1 MATNLQQE
9 FCKLRDTYI
18 EKQFGRL
25 NEMQRAAVFTTSGPL
40 LILAGAGSGKTTV
53 LVNRIANL
61 IRFGSAHGSSWTPR
75 EVTEDD
81 VKALRTALMTGTD
94 APGWLDGMLRKD
106 AVRSWNVM
114 AITFTNKAAG
124 ELKER
129 LRNMLGGEEGD
140 EVFAST
146 FHSACVRILRRWA
159 EEIGYP
165 RSFTIYDTDDSQ
177 RVMKTVYKELSVDD
191 KFFPVKSAINQM
203 SRWKDQ
209 LVSPAEALQ
218 TPAKDTKG
226 ALAARVYAA
235 YEKKL
240 KEAGAFDF
248 DDLIYQ
254 TVQLLAEHKE
264 VRDFYQNK
272 YRYLLVD
279 EYQDTSV
286 AQFRLVSL
294 LTGPEK
300 NICVVGDDDQ
310 SIYRFRG
317 ATIENILNF
326 ERVYPGT
333 KTIRLE
339 QNYRSTS
346 NILNAAN
353 CVIQHNTER
362 KGKTLWT
369 QNGEGDKVQVYT
381 AENEQDEA
389 SHIADI
395 IGQHLREGG
404 HLADHAVLYR
414 MNAQSAPLESYFTRA
429 GIPHKIVGGQR
440 FNDRK
445 EVKDI
450 HSYMSIVANP
460 RDDVRLRR
468 IINEPARKIGATTI
482 DVIADLA
489 GQEGV
494 SMLEIIRHAD
504 QYAKLSRAIA
514 PLYKF
519 YQIYERLQDS
529 LENKTLD
536 EFASDVIEITGYK
549 AMLEADAAK
558 GHEDAADRLQ
568 NLGQLVNN
576 VKNYCDQQGEEAS
589 LEGYLEDIALISDID
604 NYNESADQVVLMTI
618 HSAKG
623 LEFPYVFLIG
633 MEEGVFPSE
642 MSKYSEADLEEERRL
657 AYVGITRAKKELYI
671 SNSVTRMLYGRTQR
685 NEPSRFLREIEP
697 EYLEETRSP
706 VLEQRSRLG
715 GWGSSYSDT
724 VPGGASG
731 YSGAS
736 GWGRGSASYGSY
748 GGSTGYG
755 NRSGYLNRE
764 YNAGESRGFG
774 SGYAGRGSSSSGYG
788 SSYGSRSGSVGG
800 SGGFGSGYSRPATPE
815 TPAKQINF
823 TGTPAVKTNANT
835 TKHYEP
841 GDVVEHKVFGRGTV
855 VAVKPAAGDQIVE
868 IRFEKV
874 GVKKTMANFAPLTKI
889 TEEREYDDRSIDRP
903 HPGAGKGGGR
913 SGQALLLRCPYHRP
927 AGRAG

>member
-576 VKNYCDQQGEEAS
+576 VKNYCDQHGEEAS

-715 GWGSSYSDT
+715 GWGSNYSDT

-736 GWGRGSASYGSY
+736 GWGRGSSSYGSY

-774 SGYAGRGSSSSGYG
+774 SGYAGRGSSSSGCG

-800 SGGFGSGYSRPATPE
+800 SGGFGSGYSRPAAPK

-823 TGTPAVKTNANT
+823 TGTLATKTNAKT

-874 GVKKTMANFAPLTKI
+874 GIKKTMANFAPLTKI
-889 TEEREYDDRSIDRP
+889 TEE
-903 HPGAGKGGGR
+903 
-913 SGQALLLRCPYHRP
+913 
-927 AGRAG
+927 

>member
-272 YRYLLVD
+272 YHYLLVD

-576 VKNYCDQQGEEAS
+576 VKNYCDQHGEEAS

-715 GWGSSYSDT
+715 GWGSNYSDT

-736 GWGRGSASYGSY
+736 GWGRGSSSYGSY

-788 SSYGSRSGSVGG
+788 SNYGSHSGSVGG
-800 SGGFGSGYSRPATPE
+800 SGGFGSGYSRPAAPK

-823 TGTPAVKTNANT
+823 TGTPATKTNANT

-874 GVKKTMANFAPLTKI
+874 GIKKTMANFAPLTKI
-889 TEEREYDDRSIDRP
+889 TEE
-903 HPGAGKGGGR
+903 
-913 SGQALLLRCPYHRP
+913 
-927 AGRAG
+927 

>member
-736 GWGRGSASYGSY
+736 GWGRGSSSYGSY

-774 SGYAGRGSSSSGYG
+774 SGYAGRGSFSSGYG
-788 SSYGSRSGSVGG
+788 SSYGSHSGSVGG

-823 TGTPAVKTNANT
+823 TGTPTAKTNANT
-835 TKHYEP
+835 KKHYEP

-874 GVKKTMANFAPLTKI
+874 GIKKTMANFAPLTKI
-889 TEEREYDDRSIDRP
+889 TEE
-903 HPGAGKGGGR
+903 
-913 SGQALLLRCPYHRP
+913 
-927 AGRAG
+927 

>member
-106 AVRSWNVM
+106 AVRSWNVI

-715 GWGSSYSDT
+715 GWGSNYSDT

-736 GWGRGSASYGSY
+736 GWGRGSSSYGSY

-815 TPAKQINF
+815 MPAKQINF
-823 TGTPAVKTNANT
+823 TGTPAAKTNANT

-874 GVKKTMANFAPLTKI
+874 GIKKTMANFAPLTKI
-889 TEEREYDDRSIDRP
+889 TEE
-903 HPGAGKGGGR
+903 
-913 SGQALLLRCPYHRP
+913 
-927 AGRAG
+927 

>member
-81 VKALRTALMTGTD
+81 VKALRTALMTDTD

-731 YSGAS
+731 YSGPS
-736 GWGRGSASYGSY
+736 GWGRSAGGYGGGYGSGY
-748 GGSTGYG
+748 SSGG
-755 NRSGYLNRE
+755 RSGYLNRE
-764 YNAGESRGFG
+764 YNAGEGRGFG
-774 SGYAGRGSSSSGYG
+774 SAYANRGQSMGGYGSGYGRSGGSAGYGSGYG
-788 SSYGSRSGSVGG
+788 SAYGSEKTNGAAQRN
-800 SGGFGSGYSRPATPE
+800 T
-815 TPAKQINF
+815 AKQINF
-823 TGTPAVKTNANT
+823 TGTPAPKPVSTGP
-835 TKHYEP
+835 KHYEP
-841 GDVVEHKVFGRGTV
+841 GDIVEHKVFGRGQV

-868 IRFEKV
+868 INFEKV
-874 GVKKTMANFAPLTKI
+874 GIKKTMANFAPLTKI
-889 TEEREYDDRSIDRP
+889 TEE
-903 HPGAGKGGGR
+903 
-913 SGQALLLRCPYHRP
+913 
-927 AGRAG
+927 

>member
-106 AVRSWNVM
+106 AVHSWNVM

-736 GWGRGSASYGSY
+736 GWGRGSSSYGSY

-788 SSYGSRSGSVGG
+788 SSYGSHSGSVGG
-800 SGGFGSGYSRPATPE
+800 PGGFGSGYSRPAVPK
-815 TPAKQINF
+815 TPAKQIDF
-823 TGTPAVKTNANT
+823 TGTLATKTNANT

-874 GVKKTMANFAPLTKI
+874 GIKKTMANFAPLTKI
-889 TEEREYDDRSIDRP
+889 TEE
-903 HPGAGKGGGR
+903 
-913 SGQALLLRCPYHRP
+913 
-927 AGRAG
+927 

>member
-75 EVTEDD
+75 GVTEDD

-736 GWGRGSASYGSY
+736 GWGRGSSSYGSY

-764 YNAGESRGFG
+764 YNAGESRDFG

-788 SSYGSRSGSVGG
+788 SSYGSHSGSVGG
-800 SGGFGSGYSRPATPE
+800 PGGFGSGYGRPAAPK

-823 TGTPAVKTNANT
+823 TGTPTTKTNANT

-874 GVKKTMANFAPLTKI
+874 GIKKTMANFAPLTKI
-889 TEEREYDDRSIDRP
+889 MEE
-903 HPGAGKGGGR
+903 
-913 SGQALLLRCPYHRP
+913 
-927 AGRAG
+927 

>member
-1 MATNLQQE
+1 MAKDLTQE
-9 FCKLRDTYI
+9 FCALRDTYI

-25 NEMQRAAVFTTSGPL
+25 NEMQRRAVFTTDGPL

-61 IRFGSAHGSSWTPR
+61 IRFGSAHGSKQTPR
-75 EVTEDD
+75 PATEED
-81 VKALRTALMTGTD
+81 VKALRSAIMTGTD
-94 APGWLDGMLRKD
+94 APFWLDGMLKQN

-129 LRNMLGGEEGD
+129 LRRMLGGEEGD

-165 RSFTIYDTDDSQ
+165 RSFTIYDTDDAQ
-177 RVMKTVYKELSVDD
+177 RVMKNIYKELNVDD
-191 KFFPVKSAINQM
+191 KFLPVKAAINQM

-209 LVSPAEALQ
+209 LVSPEQAVGTAR
-218 TPAKDTKG
+218 DTKG
-226 ALAARVYAA
+226 SLTARIYAA

-254 TVQLLAEHKE
+254 TVQLLAEHPD
-264 VRDFYQNK
+264 VREYYQNK

-294 LTGPEK
+294 LTGPER

-326 ERVYPGT
+326 EKCYPGA

-369 QNGEGDKVQVYT
+369 DNGEGDKVQVYT

-389 SHIADI
+389 MHIADV
-395 IGQHLREGG
+395 IGQHLKAGG
-404 HLADHAVLYR
+404 HLADHAILYR
-414 MNAQSAPLESYFTRA
+414 MNAQSAPIESYFTRA

-468 IINEPARKIGATTI
+468 IINEPARKIGNTTVE
-482 DVIADLA
+482 VIADLA
-489 GQEGV
+489 AQEGV
-494 SMLEIIRHAD
+494 SMLDIIGRAD
-504 QYAKLSRAIA
+504 QYAKLSRAVM
-514 PLYKF
+514 PLLKF
-519 YQIYERLQDS
+519 WRIYQSLQES
-529 LENKTLD
+529 LETRTLD
-536 EFASDVIEITGYK
+536 EFAADVIELTGYK
-549 AMLEADAAK
+549 AMLEADATK
-558 GHEDAADRLQ
+558 GHEDAADRIQ

-576 VKNYCDQQGEEAS
+576 VKNYCDQHGEEAT

-604 NYNESADQVVLMTI
+604 SYNESADQVVLMTI

-671 SNSVTRMLYGRTQR
+671 SNSVSRMLYGRTQR

-697 EYLEETRSP
+697 EYIEETRSP
-706 VLEQRSRLG
+706 ALEQRARMG
-715 GWGSSYSDT
+715 GWGDRYSDT

-731 YSGAS
+731 YSGPS
-736 GWGRGSASYGSY
+736 GYGRSGYGGYGS
-748 GGSTGYG
+748 GYSNA
-755 NRSGYLNRE
+755 NRGGYLNRD

-774 SGYAGRGSSSSGYG
+774 AAYAGRGSASGGYG
-788 SSYGSRSGSVGG
+788 SSRGTGYGAGYGA
-800 SGGFGSGYSRPATPE
+800 GYSS
-815 TPAKQINF
+815 AKTNASMAGNSAKHISF
-823 TGTPAVKTNANT
+823 TGTPAVPKPVSTGP
-835 TKHYEP
+835 KHYEP
-841 GDVVEHKVFGRGTV
+841 GDIVEHKVFGRGKV
-855 VAVKPAAGDQIVE
+855 VSVKAAAGDQIVE
-868 IRFEKV
+868 INFEKV
-874 GVKKTMANFAPLTKI
+874 GIKKTMANFAPLTKI
-889 TEEREYDDRSIDRP
+889 TED
-903 HPGAGKGGGR
+903 
-913 SGQALLLRCPYHRP
+913 
-927 AGRAG
+927 

>member
-1 MATNLQQE
+1 
-9 FCKLRDTYI
+9 
-18 EKQFGRL
+18 
-25 NEMQRAAVFTTSGPL
+25 
-40 LILAGAGSGKTTV
+40 
-53 LVNRIANL
+53 
-61 IRFGSAHGSSWTPR
+61 
-75 EVTEDD
+75 
-81 VKALRTALMTGTD
+81 
-94 APGWLDGMLRKD
+94 
-106 AVRSWNVM
+106 
-114 AITFTNKAAG
+114 
-124 ELKER
+124 
-129 LRNMLGGEEGD
+129 
-140 EVFAST
+140 
-146 FHSACVRILRRWA
+146 
-159 EEIGYP
+159 
-165 RSFTIYDTDDSQ
+165 
-177 RVMKTVYKELSVDD
+177 MKTVYKELSVDD

-264 VRDFYQNK
+264 ARDFYQNK

-736 GWGRGSASYGSY
+736 GWGRGSSSYGSY

-788 SSYGSRSGSVGG
+788 SSYGSHSGSVGG

-823 TGTPAVKTNANT
+823 TGTPTAKTNANT

-874 GVKKTMANFAPLTKI
+874 GIKKTMANFAPLTKI
-889 TEEREYDDRSIDRP
+889 TEE
-903 HPGAGKGGGR
+903 
-913 SGQALLLRCPYHRP
+913 
-927 AGRAG
+927 

>member
-18 EKQFGRL
+18 ERQFGRL

-576 VKNYCDQQGEEAS
+576 VKNYCDQHGEEAS

-736 GWGRGSASYGSY
+736 GWGRGSSSYGSY

-774 SGYAGRGSSSSGYG
+774 SGYAGRGSSSSSYG
-788 SSYGSRSGSVGG
+788 SSYGSHSGSVGG
-800 SGGFGSGYSRPATPE
+800 SGGFGSGYSRPAVPK

-823 TGTPAVKTNANT
+823 TGALSTKTNANT

-874 GVKKTMANFAPLTKI
+874 GIKKTMANFAPLTKI
-889 TEEREYDDRSIDRP
+889 TEE
-903 HPGAGKGGGR
+903 
-913 SGQALLLRCPYHRP
+913 
-927 AGRAG
+927 

>member
-264 VRDFYQNK
+264 ARDFYQNK

-294 LTGPEK
+294 LTGTEK

-310 SIYRFRG
+310 SIDRFRG

-450 HSYMSIVANP
+450 HSYMSIVAKP

-715 GWGSSYSDT
+715 GWGSNYSDT

-736 GWGRGSASYGSY
+736 GWGRGSSSY

-774 SGYAGRGSSSSGYG
+774 SCYAGRGSSSSGYG
-788 SSYGSRSGSVGG
+788 SSYGSHSGSVGG
-800 SGGFGSGYSRPATPE
+800 SGGFGSGYSRPAAPK

-823 TGTPAVKTNANT
+823 TGTPTAKTNANT

-874 GVKKTMANFAPLTKI
+874 GIKKTMANFAPLTKI
-889 TEEREYDDRSIDRP
+889 TEE
-903 HPGAGKGGGR
+903 
-913 SGQALLLRCPYHRP
+913 
-927 AGRAG
+927 

>member
-494 SMLEIIRHAD
+494 SMLEVIRHAD

-715 GWGSSYSDT
+715 GLGSSYSDT

-736 GWGRGSASYGSY
+736 GWDRGSSSYGSY

-788 SSYGSRSGSVGG
+788 SSYGSHSGSVGG
-800 SGGFGSGYSRPATPE
+800 SGGFGSGYSRPAVPK

-823 TGTPAVKTNANT
+823 TGAIATKTNANT

-874 GVKKTMANFAPLTKI
+874 GIKKTMANFAPLTKI
-889 TEEREYDDRSIDRP
+889 TEE
-903 HPGAGKGGGR
+903 
-913 SGQALLLRCPYHRP
+913 
-927 AGRAG
+927 

>member
-264 VRDFYQNK
+264 ARDFYQNK

-642 MSKYSEADLEEERRL
+642 MSKNSEADLEEERRL

-823 TGTPAVKTNANT
+823 TGTPATKTNENT

-855 VAVKPAAGDQIVE
+855 VAVKSAAGDQIVE

-874 GVKKTMANFAPLTKI
+874 GIKKTMANFAPLTKI
-889 TEEREYDDRSIDRP
+889 TEE
-903 HPGAGKGGGR
+903 
-913 SGQALLLRCPYHRP
+913 
-927 AGRAG
+927 

>member
-715 GWGSSYSDT
+715 GWGNSYSDT

-736 GWGRGSASYGSY
+736 GWGRSSSSYGSY

-774 SGYAGRGSSSSGYG
+774 SGYAGRGSSSSGCG
-788 SSYGSRSGSVGG
+788 SSYGSHSGSVGG
-800 SGGFGSGYSRPATPE
+800 PGGFGSGYGRPAVPK

-823 TGTPAVKTNANT
+823 TGTLSTKTNANT

-874 GVKKTMANFAPLTKI
+874 GIKKTMANFAPLTKI
-889 TEEREYDDRSIDRP
+889 TEE
-903 HPGAGKGGGR
+903 
-913 SGQALLLRCPYHRP
+913 
-927 AGRAG
+927 

>member
-114 AITFTNKAAG
+114 ASTFTNKAAG

-294 LTGPEK
+294 LTSPEK

-576 VKNYCDQQGEEAS
+576 VKNYCDQQGEAAS

-736 GWGRGSASYGSY
+736 GWGRGSSSYGSY

-788 SSYGSRSGSVGG
+788 SSHGSHSGSVGG
-800 SGGFGSGYSRPATPE
+800 SGGFGSGYSRPAVPK

-823 TGTPAVKTNANT
+823 TGTPAAKTNANT

-874 GVKKTMANFAPLTKI
+874 GIKKTMANFAPLTKI
-889 TEEREYDDRSIDRP
+889 TEE
-903 HPGAGKGGGR
+903 
-913 SGQALLLRCPYHRP
+913 
-927 AGRAG
+927 

>member
-1 MATNLQQE
+1 MAASLQQE
-9 FCKLRDTYI
+9 FCALRDTYI

-25 NEMQRAAVFTTSGPL
+25 NDMQRQAVFTTDGPL

-81 VKALRTALMTGTD
+81 VKALKTAIMTGTD
-94 APGWLDGMLRKD
+94 APAWLDGMLRQN

-159 EEIGYP
+159 ESIGYP

-177 RVMKTVYKELSVDD
+177 RVMKAVYKELSIDD
-191 KFFPVKSAINQM
+191 KFFPIKSAINQM

-209 LVSPAEALQ
+209 LVSPEEALR
-218 TPAKDTKG
+218 TPARDTKG
-226 ALAARVYAA
+226 AIAAKVYAA

-240 KEAGAFDF
+240 REAGAFDF

-254 TVQLLAEHKE
+254 TVQLLAEHE
-264 VRDFYQNK
+264 DVREFYQNK

-326 ERVYPGT
+326 ERIFPGT

-369 QNGEGDKVQVYT
+369 RNDEGDKVQVYT

-389 SHIADI
+389 MHIADV
-395 IGQHLREGG
+395 IGEHLKEGG

-414 MNAQSAPLESYFTRA
+414 MNAQSAPIESYFTRA

-450 HSYMSIVANP
+450 HSYMSIVANA

-468 IINEPARKIGATTI
+468 IINEPARKIGNTTV

-489 GQEGV
+489 AQQGI
-494 SMLEIIRHAD
+494 SMLEVISHAD
-504 QYAKLSRAIA
+504 AYAKLSRAMM
-514 PLYKF
+514 PLLKF
-519 YQIYERLQDS
+519 WQIYEKLQES
-529 LENKTLD
+529 LETRTLD
-536 EFASDVIEITGYK
+536 EFAQDVIEVTGYK

-568 NLGQLVNN
+568 NLSQLVNN
-576 VKNYCDQQGEEAS
+576 VKNYCDQHGEDAS

-604 NYNESADQVVLMTI
+604 SYNESADQVVLMTI

-671 SNSVTRMLYGRTQR
+671 SNSVSRMLYGRTQR

-697 EYLEETRSP
+697 EYIEETRSP
-706 VLEQRSRLG
+706 ALERRSSM

-736 GWGRGSASYGSY
+736 GWGRNSSSF
-748 GGSTGYG
+748 GGRTGGYNSG
-755 NRSGYLNRE
+755 GRSGYLNSE
-764 YNAGESRGFG
+764 YN
-774 SGYAGRGSSSSGYG
+774 SGAH
-788 SSYGSRSGSVGG
+788 
-800 SGGFGSGYSRPATPE
+800 GGFGDRYSKKQNTEYKRTVSTIAEMEALADDPDGYMSGKISGKDYEGYVRDRMAGRTTSGFGENYSQKSGTPLNDMKRVFF
-815 TPAKQINF
+815 A
-823 TGTPAVKTNANT
+823 GTPAPKSASTGP
-835 TKHYEP
+835 KHYEV
-841 GDVVEHKVFGRGTV
+841 GDIVEHKVFGRGRV
-855 VAVKPAAGDQIVE
+855 LAVKAAAGDQIVE
-868 IRFEKV
+868 INFEKV

-889 TEEREYDDRSIDRP
+889 TEE
-903 HPGAGKGGGR
+903 
-913 SGQALLLRCPYHRP
+913 
-927 AGRAG
+927 

>member
-1 MATNLQQE
+1 MAASLQQE
-9 FCKLRDTYI
+9 FCALRDTYI

-25 NEMQRAAVFTTSGPL
+25 NDMQRQAVFTTDGPL

-61 IRFGSAHGSSWTPR
+61 IRFGSAHGSDWTPR
-75 EVTEDD
+75 EVTEED
-81 VKALRTALMTGTD
+81 VKALKTAIMTGTD
-94 APGWLDGMLRKD
+94 APAWLDGMLRQN

-159 EEIGYP
+159 ESIGYP

-177 RVMKTVYKELSVDD
+177 RVMKAVYKELSIDD
-191 KFFPVKSAINQM
+191 KFFPIKSAINQM

-209 LVSPAEALQ
+209 LVSPEEALR
-218 TPAKDTKG
+218 TPARDTKG
-226 ALAARVYAA
+226 AIAAKVYAA

-240 KEAGAFDF
+240 REAGAFDF

-254 TVQLLAEHKE
+254 TVQLLAEHE
-264 VRDFYQNK
+264 DVREFYQNK

-326 ERVYPGT
+326 ERIFPGT

-369 QNGEGDKVQVYT
+369 RNDEGDKVQVYT

-389 SHIADI
+389 MHIADV
-395 IGQHLREGG
+395 IGEHLKEGG

-414 MNAQSAPLESYFTRA
+414 MNAQSAPIESYFTRA

-445 EVKDI
+445 EVKAI
-450 HSYMSIVANP
+450 HSYMSIVANA

-468 IINEPARKIGATTI
+468 IINEPARKIGNTTV

-489 GQEGV
+489 AQQGI
-494 SMLEIIRHAD
+494 SMLEVISHAD
-504 QYAKLSRAIA
+504 AYAKLSRAIM
-514 PLYKF
+514 PLLKF
-519 YQIYERLQDS
+519 WQIYEKLQES
-529 LENKTLD
+529 LETRTLD
-536 EFASDVIEITGYK
+536 EFAQDVIEVTGYK

-576 VKNYCDQQGEEAS
+576 VKNYCDQHGEEAS

-604 NYNESADQVVLMTI
+604 SYNESADQVVLMTI

-671 SNSVTRMLYGRTQR
+671 SNSVSRMLYGRTQR

-697 EYLEETRSP
+697 EYIEETRSP
-706 VLEQRSRLG
+706 ALERRSSM

-736 GWGRGSASYGSY
+736 GWGRNSSSF
-748 GGSTGYG
+748 GGRTGGYNSG
-755 NRSGYLNRE
+755 GRSGYLNSE
-764 YNAGESRGFG
+764 YN
-774 SGYAGRGSSSSGYG
+774 SGAH
-788 SSYGSRSGSVGG
+788 
-800 SGGFGSGYSRPATPE
+800 GGFGDRYSKKQNTEYKRTVSTIAEMEALADDPDGYMSGKISGKDYEGYVRDRMAGRTTSGFGENYSQKSGTPLNDMKRVFF
-815 TPAKQINF
+815 A
-823 TGTPAVKTNANT
+823 GTPAPKSASTGP
-835 TKHYEP
+835 KHYEV
-841 GDVVEHKVFGRGTV
+841 GDIVEHKVFGRGRV
-855 VAVKPAAGDQIVE
+855 LAVKAAAGDQIVE
-868 IRFEKV
+868 INFEKV

-889 TEEREYDDRSIDRP
+889 TEE
-903 HPGAGKGGGR
+903 
-913 SGQALLLRCPYHRP
+913 
-927 AGRAG
+927 

>member
-1 MATNLQQE
+1 MATDLTQE
-9 FCKLRDTYI
+9 FCALRDTYI

-25 NEMQRAAVFTTSGPL
+25 NEMQRRAVFTTDGPL

-61 IRFGSAHGSSWTPR
+61 IRFGAAHGSKQLPR
-75 EVTEDD
+75 PATEED
-81 VKALRTALMTGTD
+81 VKALRNAIMTGTA
-94 APGWLDGMLRKD
+94 APGWLDGMLRQN

-124 ELKER
+124 EMKER
-129 LRNMLGGEEGD
+129 LRRMLGGEEGD

-177 RVMKTVYKELSVDD
+177 RVMKAVYKELGLDEKSVAI
-191 KFFPVKSAINQM
+191 KTAINMM
-203 SRWKDQ
+203 SARKDQ
-209 LVSPAEALQ
+209 MVSPTDAL
-218 TPAKDTKG
+218 KDPTLGIEGKYDRYKCEIS
-226 ALAARVYAA
+226 ARAYAA

-254 TVQLLAEHKE
+254 TVQLLAEHKD

-294 LTGPEK
+294 LTGPER

-326 ERVYPGT
+326 EKCYPGA

-369 QNGEGDKVQVYT
+369 DNGEGDKVQVYT

-389 SHIADI
+389 MHIADV
-395 IGQHLREGG
+395 IGQHLKEGG
-404 HLADHAVLYR
+404 HLADHAILYR
-414 MNAQSAPLESYFTRA
+414 MNAQSAPIESYFTRA

-468 IINEPARKIGATTI
+468 IINEPARKIGNTTVE
-482 DVIADLA
+482 VIADLA
-489 GQEGV
+489 AQQGV
-494 SMLEIIRHAD
+494 SMLEIIGHAD
-504 QYAKLSRAIA
+504 QYAKLSRAVM
-514 PLYKF
+514 PLLKF
-519 YQIYERLQDS
+519 WQIYQNLQDS
-529 LENKTLD
+529 LETKTLD
-536 EFASDVIEITGYK
+536 AFAADVIELTGYK

-576 VKNYCDQQGEEAS
+576 VKNYCDQHGEDAT

-604 NYNESADQVVLMTI
+604 SYNESADQVVLMTI

-697 EYLEETRSP
+697 EYIEESRSP

-731 YSGAS
+731 YSGPS
-736 GWGRGSASYGSY
+736 GWGRSAGGYGS
-748 GGSTGYG
+748 GGYG
-755 NRSGYLNRE
+755 SRSGGGYLNRE
-764 YNAGESRGFG
+764 YNAGERSGFG
-774 SGYAGRGSSSSGYG
+774 SGYAGRGTSSSGYG
-788 SSYGSRSGSVGG
+788 AAYGNSSTQPKVR
-800 SGGFGSGYSRPATPE
+800 SGGFGAGYSGTGAK
-815 TPAKQINF
+815 TPAAKISF
-823 TGTPAVKTNANT
+823 TGAPAAKAVSAGP
-835 TKHYEP
+835 KHYEP
-841 GDVVEHKVFGRGTV
+841 GDIVEHKVFGRGTV
-855 VAVKPAAGDQIVE
+855 LKVKPAAGDQIVE
-868 IRFEKV
+868 INFEKV
-874 GVKKTMANFAPLTKI
+874 GIKKTMANFAPLTKI
-889 TEEREYDDRSIDRP
+889 TTEE
-903 HPGAGKGGGR
+903 
-913 SGQALLLRCPYHRP
+913 
-927 AGRAG
+927 

>member
-1 MATNLQQE
+1 MAIDLRQE
-9 FCKLRDTYI
+9 FCALRDTYI

-25 NEMQRAAVFTTSGPL
+25 NAMQREAVFTTNGPL

-61 IRFGSAHGSSWTPR
+61 IRFGAAHGSQWVPR

-81 VKALRTALMTGTD
+81 VKALRMAIMTNTD
-94 APGWLDGMLRKD
+94 APSRLDGMLRKD

-165 RSFTIYDTDDSQ
+165 RSFTIYDTDDAQ
-177 RVMKTVYKELSVDD
+177 RVMKSVYKELSIDD

-209 LVSPAEALQ
+209 LVSPEEALR
-218 TPAKDTKG
+218 TPARDTKG
-226 ALAARVYAA
+226 ALAAKVYAA

-240 KEAGAFDF
+240 KDAGAFDF

-254 TVQLLAEHKE
+254 TVQLLAGHEE
-264 VRDFYQNK
+264 VRQFYQNK

-326 ERVYPGT
+326 ERIYPGT

-369 QNGEGDKVQVYT
+369 KNCEGDKVQVYT

-389 SHIADI
+389 MHIADV
-395 IGQHLREGG
+395 IGQHLKEGG

-414 MNAQSAPLESYFTRA
+414 MNAQSAPIESYFTRA

-468 IINEPARKIGATTI
+468 IINEPARKIGNTTVEI
-482 DVIADLA
+482 IADLA
-489 GQEGV
+489 AQQGV
-494 SMLEIIRHAD
+494 SMLEIIGHAD
-504 QYAKLSRAIA
+504 QYAKLSRAVM
-514 PLYKF
+514 PLLKF
-519 YQIYERLQDS
+519 WQIYQNLQDS
-529 LENKTLD
+529 LETKTLD
-536 EFASDVIEITGYK
+536 AFAADVIERTGYK

-576 VKNYCDQQGEEAS
+576 VKNYCDQHGEDAT

-604 NYNESADQVVLMTI
+604 SYNESADQVVLMTI

-697 EYLEETRSP
+697 EYIEETRSP
-706 VLEQRSRLG
+706 ALERRSQLG
-715 GWGSSYSDT
+715 GWGSAYSDT

-736 GWGRGSASYGSY
+736 GWGRSRS
-748 GGSTGYG
+748 GGSGSG
-755 NRSGYLNRE
+755 SRSGYLNAE
-764 YNAGESRGFG
+764 YNGGSRGFG
-774 SGYAGRGSSSSGYG
+774 ADYAGRGTSG
-788 SSYGSRSGSVGG
+788 SASMDSRSR
-800 SGGFGSGYSRPATPE
+800 SGGFGSGYGRAAAPKA
-815 TPAKQINF
+815 PAKPVQF
-823 TGTPAVKTNANT
+823 TGAPAAKPAASTP
-835 TKHYEP
+835 KHYEP
-841 GDVVEHKVFGRGTV
+841 GDIVEHKVFGRGKV
-855 VAVKPAAGDQIVE
+855 LKVKPAAGDQIVE
-868 IRFEKV
+868 INFEKV

-889 TEEREYDDRSIDRP
+889 TEE
-903 HPGAGKGGGR
+903 
-913 SGQALLLRCPYHRP
+913 
-927 AGRAG
+927 

>member
-715 GWGSSYSDT
+715 GWGSNYSDT

-736 GWGRGSASYGSY
+736 GWGRGSSSYGSY

-788 SSYGSRSGSVGG
+788 SSYGSHSGSVGG
-800 SGGFGSGYSRPATPE
+800 PGGFGSGYSRPAVPK

-823 TGTPAVKTNANT
+823 TGTLATKTNANT

-889 TEEREYDDRSIDRP
+889 TEE
-903 HPGAGKGGGR
+903 
-913 SGQALLLRCPYHRP
+913 
-927 AGRAG
+927 

>member
-1 MATNLQQE
+1 MAASLQQE
-9 FCKLRDTYI
+9 FCALRDTYI

-25 NEMQRAAVFTTSGPL
+25 NDMQRQAVFTTDGPL

-81 VKALRTALMTGTD
+81 VKALKTAIMTGTD
-94 APGWLDGMLRKD
+94 APAWLDGMLRQN

-159 EEIGYP
+159 ESIGYP

-177 RVMKTVYKELSVDD
+177 RVMKAVYKELSIDD
-191 KFFPVKSAINQM
+191 KFFPIKSAINQM

-209 LVSPAEALQ
+209 LVSPEEALR
-218 TPAKDTKG
+218 TPARDTKG
-226 ALAARVYAA
+226 AIAAKVYAA

-240 KEAGAFDF
+240 REAGAFDF

-254 TVQLLAEHKE
+254 TVQLLAEHE
-264 VRDFYQNK
+264 DVREFYQNK

-326 ERVYPGT
+326 ERIFPGT

-369 QNGEGDKVQVYT
+369 KNGEGDKVHVYT

-389 SHIADI
+389 MHIADV
-395 IGQHLREGG
+395 IGQHLKAGG

-414 MNAQSAPLESYFTRA
+414 MNAQSAPIESYFTRA

-468 IINEPARKIGATTI
+468 IINEPARKIGNTTI
-482 DVIADLA
+482 EVIADLA
-489 GQEGV
+489 AQENT
-494 SMLEIIRHAD
+494 SMLEIISHAD
-504 QYAKLSRAIA
+504 QYARLSRSMM
-514 PLYKF
+514 PLLKF
-519 YQIYERLQDS
+519 WQIYERLQES
-529 LENKTLD
+529 LETRTLD
-536 EFASDVIEITGYK
+536 EFASDVIELTGYK
-549 AMLEADAAK
+549 AMLEQEAAK
-558 GHEDAADRLQ
+558 GHEDAADRMQ

-576 VKNYCDQQGEEAS
+576 VKNYCDQHGEDAT

-604 NYNESADQVVLMTI
+604 SYNESADQVVLMTI

-657 AYVGITRAKKELYI
+657 AYVGITRAKQELYI
-671 SNSVTRMLYGRTQR
+671 SDSVTRMLYGRTQR

-697 EYLEETRSP
+697 EYIEETRSP
-706 VLEQRSRLG
+706 ALERRSQMG

-736 GWGRGSASYGSY
+736 GWGRSRTGGYGS
-748 GGSTGYG
+748 GYS
-755 NRSGYLNRE
+755 SGYLNSE
-764 YNAGESRGFG
+764 YNGGSRGFG
-774 SGYAGRGSSSSGYG
+774 SEYAGRGSSSSGFG
-788 SSYGSRSGSVGG
+788 SSAPRSTGS
-800 SGGFGSGYSRPATPE
+800 FGAGYSSAGTSRNS
-815 TPAKQINF
+815 AKPISF
-823 TGTPAVKTNANT
+823 TGTPAAQKPAANT
-835 TKHYEP
+835 PKHYEP
-841 GDVVEHKVFGRGTV
+841 GDIVEHKVFGRGKV
-855 VAVKPAAGDQIVE
+855 LKVKPAAGDQIVE
-868 IRFEKV
+868 INFEKV
-874 GVKKTMANFAPLTKI
+874 GVKKTMANFAPLVKI
-889 TEEREYDDRSIDRP
+889 TEE
-903 HPGAGKGGGR
+903 
-913 SGQALLLRCPYHRP
+913 
-927 AGRAG
+927 

>member
-81 VKALRTALMTGTD
+81 VKALRTALMTDTD

-549 AMLEADAAK
+549 AMLEVDAAK

-736 GWGRGSASYGSY
+736 GWGRGSSSY

-788 SSYGSRSGSVGG
+788 SGYSGSTSS
-800 SGGFGSGYSRPATPE
+800 SGGFGSGYGRPAAPK
-815 TPAKQINF
+815 TPAKHIGF
-823 TGTPAVKTNANT
+823 TGTPTAKTNANT

-841 GDVVEHKVFGRGTV
+841 GDVVDHKVFGRGTV

-874 GVKKTMANFAPLTKI
+874 GIKKTMANFAPLTKI
-889 TEEREYDDRSIDRP
+889 TEE
-903 HPGAGKGGGR
+903 
-913 SGQALLLRCPYHRP
+913 
-927 AGRAG
+927 

>member
-264 VRDFYQNK
+264 ARDFYQNK

-576 VKNYCDQQGEEAS
+576 VKNYCDQHGEEAS

-736 GWGRGSASYGSY
+736 GWGRGSSSYGSY

-823 TGTPAVKTNANT
+823 TGTPAAKTNANT

-889 TEEREYDDRSIDRP
+889 TEE
-903 HPGAGKGGGR
+903 
-913 SGQALLLRCPYHRP
+913 
-927 AGRAG
+927 